1 MLHDAAMERAVD
13 IALIGAL
20 CTVLVIMLFT
30 LPRLVR
36 WIQREHLEQTEEIV
50 NKTVEAVLA
59 SMAAQ
64 MLAEHHA
71 AHREMVDTTRR
82 TIAAKFDELSGEVN
96 AALDEHSAALQLEM
110 DATKGSIFKAMICMR
125 AEVRTL
131 KKGLCKMRRGLH
143 APDSTHEASSPRH
156 VVENFLPQIS
166 E

>member
-96 AALDEHSAALQLEM
+96 DEHSAALQLEM